1 MHRRAYPASG
11 QLCDSSGHPHSRLLC
26 QTFLETQK
34 DYISKRNQV
43 KESET
48 SIRDQLRTLDH
59 STGRSGGGVG
69 LEEGTRVT
77 TKETIHVPLEDEV
90 GGVILTREVRYVE
103 IHQQETPCNS

>member
-1 MHRRAYPASG
+1 MTLVGTHTAV
-11 QLCDSSGHPHSRLLC
+11 SSAKLI
-26 QTFLETQK
+26 LETQK